1 MQPLSGNQLP
11 DLRTYLLE
19 LEMSLVLRVPR
30 EMHLCIISSSNAPRL
45 PSFFRTATKP
55 SRLAPFWRG
64 AESTAPATK
73 NDAWTFKSGRNM
85 WCFYHVD
92 FKMGFAPQPR
102 TLFNSS
108 TSKSAPGLMCFSHFD
123 FETRFALPKAFPRMK
138 CLAFQLNV
146 LRATTACA
154 FPTSQLPKVLRTRCV
169 FNILTSTCVSCHGRL
184 HFLISSNQ
192 MPPHPLL

>member
-1 MQPLSGNQLP
+1 MPHACHRFFELLPNPHVWLPSGEVQNPL
-11 DLRTYLLE
+11 
-19 LEMSLVLRVPR
+19 
-30 EMHLCIISSSNAPRL
+30 RL
-45 PSFFRTATKP
+45 PRKTTLERSKAVGTCGAFTMLTSKWASRRSRVHFF
-55 SRLAPFWRG
+55 
-64 AESTAPATK
+64 
-73 NDAWTFKSGRNM
+73 NN
-85 WCFYHVD
+85 
-92 FKMGFAPQPR
+92 
-102 TLFNSS
+102 S